1 MAFDRRLIL
10 QGLRALALMGAMA
23 APAGALA
30 QGQPVRIIYP
40 FAAGSAGDGLIRM
53 LADELRKELNEP
65 VVVDNRVGA
74 DGRIG
79 MRAAVSAEPD
89 GRTLLFTPFGP
100 IVTHPTVY
108 ANLPYDPLKDLQP
121 VSQVAELEFAISTG
135 PMTNATSLAEAV
147 KWLGANRDRAAFG
160 SPGAGTIPHFSG
172 ILLANA
178 AKVELRHAP
187 YRGIAPALNDLA
199 AGQIP
204 LASTPTADVVALHTA
219 GKIRTLATTGLERS
233 PYLPDV
239 PTYRELG
246 YDIVAVGWYGVY
258 VPARTP
264 RQIVDRYSAVMARA
278 VRSEAGRDIAAKL
291 SIKAT
296 GTTPEELARIQQADF
311 ERWAPAIRASGFK
324 PAD

>member
-1 MAFDRRLIL
+1 MEAVLTRRLAL
-10 QGLRALALMGAMA
+10 SFAALALSSAQ
-23 APAGALA
+23 ALA
-30 QGQPVRIIYP
+30 QQGQPIRIIYP

-53 LADELRKELNEP
+53 LGEELRKETNET
-65 VVVDNRVGA
+65 VIVDNRVGA

-79 MRAAVSAEPD
+79 VRAVVGAEPD
-89 GRTLLFTPFGP
+89 GKTFLFTPFGP
-100 IVTHPTVY
+100 IVIHPSVY
-108 ANLPYDPLKDLQP
+108 PDLPYNPLRDLAP

-135 PMTNATSLAEAV
+135 PMTDAKTLKEAV
-147 KWLGANRDRAAFG
+147 AWLAANRDRAAFG

-172 ILLANA
+172 ILFANA

-219 GKIRTLATTGLERS
+219 GKIRTLAITGARRS

-246 YDIVAVGWYGVY
+246 YDIEAVGWYALY
-258 VPARTP
+258 APAKTP
-264 RQIVDRYSAVMARA
+264 RAIVDRYSAIFARA
-278 VRSEAGRDIAAKL
+278 VRSEAGRSLAAKL
-291 SIKAT
+291 SITPT
-296 GTTPEELARIQQADF
+296 GTTAEELADIQKADF
-311 ERWAPAIRASGFK
+311 ARWAGPIKASGFR